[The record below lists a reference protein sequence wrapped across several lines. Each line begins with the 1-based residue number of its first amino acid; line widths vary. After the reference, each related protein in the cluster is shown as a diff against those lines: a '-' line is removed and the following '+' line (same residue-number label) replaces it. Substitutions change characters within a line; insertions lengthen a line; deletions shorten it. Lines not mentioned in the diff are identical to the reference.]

1 MAASLVQQ
9 LIALAKRLRAES
21 DGFLENPGDGQL
33 WYNRG
38 YGSGILAALRELG
51 HAEMLDQS
59 CADDP
64 EQELAGHRVMAW
76 GQAYQH
82 GREKGWSDTREALAQ
97 RPAEAPARS

>member
-1 MAASLVQQ
+1 MAAPIIQQ
-9 LIALAKRLRAES
+9 LIELAQRLRAEAA
-21 DGFLENPGDGQL
+21 DFLENPGDDQL

-51 HAEMLDQS
+51 HAHALDQS
-59 CADDP
+59 CADDS

-82 GREKGWSDTREALAQ
+82 GRDKGWSDTREALAQ
-97 RPAEAPARS
+97 RLPAAPGRS